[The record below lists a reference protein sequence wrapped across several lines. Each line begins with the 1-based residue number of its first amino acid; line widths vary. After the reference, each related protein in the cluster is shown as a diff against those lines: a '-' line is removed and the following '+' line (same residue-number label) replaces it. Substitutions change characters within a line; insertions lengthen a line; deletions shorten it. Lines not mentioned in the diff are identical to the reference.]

1 MIVDIH
7 FLRRGRDDNR
17 PEFVQMLARERA
29 GSTEAAIAKAKSLK
43 GPDGPVETAE
53 GFRIVENGKVIY
65 KWWPGQDTRHLAHLR
80 RGHRAHR
87 HFRITPGGEGQLT
100 SNHSLVARP
109 VLPHG
114 VWARDNPER

>member
-29 GSTEAAIAKAKSLK
+29 GSTEAAIAKAKRLI
-43 GPDGPVETAE
+43 GPNGPVETAE
-53 GFRIVENGKVIY
+53 GFRIVEDGKVLY
-65 KWWPGQDTRHLAHLR
+65 KWWPGQDTRHR
-80 RGHRAHR
+80 P
-87 HFRITPGGEGQLT
+87 FRITPGGEGQLT
-100 SNHSLVARP
+100 SNHSLVAHP